1 MSIDQ
6 SGLCHEP
13 RLTRSQGPYA
23 LRRSFAGA
31 LCAPPLCGRGRQ
43 DSIRVERRLAVPTA
57 TVLALLWLCSLAS
70 STTMPPTL
78 VTARLGAAGPT
89 FVDITTQAGV
99 RFSHVNGAFGK
110 KYLPETLGSGVM
122 VFDAD
127 GDGRQDLLFINGTR
141 WPGRPGGPSLPAL
154 YRNTGTGFVDVTR
167 GSGLDVEL
175 YGMGGA
181 AADVDNDGRTD
192 VYVTALGGNR
202 LFKGLGGG
210 KFADVTAKAG
220 VADGGF
226 STGALF
232 FDYDKDGRLDLFVA
246 HYVEWTEKT
255 DLHCSLDG
263 KSKSYCTPESYKGQS
278 GTLFHNRWDGTFEN
292 VTRKAGLFDP
302 AAKAL
307 GVAMLDYDA
316 DGWMDLFVSNDTQP
330 NRLYRNKRD
339 GTFTDVA
346 VAAGV
351 AFSEAG
357 VARAGMGVDAADY
370 DGSGRPSLII
380 GNFSNEMM
388 AVYHNEGKGL
398 FIDDAPRSAIGR
410 STLLTLTFGCFFFDY
425 DLDGRAD
432 ILAVNGHV
440 ADDIE
445 KVQSR
450 VTYKQRPHLFRN
462 GGQGK
467 FEDVTATA
475 GPALNTPMVA
485 RGAAYGDF
493 DGDGDLDVVV
503 TTNGGPVRVLRND
516 SDRAQGVLRIR
527 TLGVGSSRE
536 GIGAHVQLTIAGQ
549 KHWRLVKTGS
559 SYLSQSELPV
569 TFGLGASAKVD
580 EVRVTWP
587 SGRVDVTTNVLANQQ
602 IVIREGSGVVQ
613 STSLAR

>member
-1 MSIDQ
+1 MAVVASAMVTLLSLVLI
-6 SGLCHEP
+6 
-13 RLTRSQGPYA
+13 
-23 LRRSFAGA
+23 AG
-31 LCAPPLCGRGRQ
+31 
-43 DSIRVERRLAVPTA
+43 PTA
-57 TVLALLWLCSLAS
+57 LPGVGAGVA
-70 STTMPPTL
+70 
-78 VTARLGAAGPT
+78 AAGPT
-89 FVDITTQAGV
+89 FVDITSQAGV
-99 RFSHVNGAFGK
+99 RFTHVNGAFGK
-110 KYLPETLGSGVM
+110 KYLPETLGSGVV

-141 WPGRPGGPSLPAL
+141 WPGRPGGASLPAL
-154 YRNTGTGFVDVTR
+154 YRNAGGTFVDITR

-181 AADVDNDGRTD
+181 AADIDNDGRTD

-220 VADGGF
+220 VADSGF

-255 DLHCSLDG
+255 DLHCTLDG

-278 GTLFHNRWDGTFEN
+278 GTLFHNRGDGTFEN

-330 NRLYRNKRD
+330 NRLYRNKHD
-339 GTFTDVA
+339 GTFADVA

-357 VARAGMGVDAADY
+357 MARAGMGVDAADY

-410 STLLTLTFGCFFFDY
+410 ATLLTLTFGCFFFDY
-425 DLDGRAD
+425 DLDGRSD
-432 ILAVNGHV
+432 IFAVNGHV

-445 KVQSR
+445 KVQTR

-467 FEDVTATA
+467 FEEVTAAA
-475 GPALNTPMVA
+475 GPALSTAMVA

-493 DGDGDLDVVV
+493 DGDGDLDIVI
-503 TTNGGPVRVLRND
+503 TTNGGPPRVLRND
-516 SDRAQGVLRIR
+516 GDRAQGVLRVR
-527 TLGVGSSRE
+527 TAGVTSNRD
-536 GIGAHVQLTIAGQ
+536 GIGAHVQITTGGQ
-549 KHWRLVKTGS
+549 KRWQIVKTGS

-569 TFGLGASAKVD
+569 SFGVAGVAVVD

-587 SGRVDVTTNVLANQQ
+587 SGRVDVATKVPANQQ
-602 IVIREGSGVVQ
+602 IVIREGSGVAE
-613 STSLAR
+613 STPMVRGGVAGK